1 MGESDRYQEY
11 KGLSRPRFSFTL
23 GQPGNALFALF
34 AINIVFFFL
43 ILISRV
49 FYLHTHQGGS
59 MDVLGFDALGWFAL
73 PASLVKLGESPWTIF
88 TFMFSNGGMET
99 FPLML
104 NMLSSMLWMW
114 AFGYVLQDLSGNR
127 LIFPIY
133 IYGSLL
139 GAVFFITAM
148 YAIPAL
154 RPFVNNAFLFG
165 ANTGTAALAIAVTT
179 LSPNYRI
186 FRNIGRGIPV
196 WVLTGL
202 YILIN
207 LLLAFTLT
215 NANSFAIL
223 GGAVAGFLFVVLLR
237 RGTDLSLWMISF
249 YTWCSNL
256 FNPNKKNIDNPV
268 KEKVFYK
275 TGNRKPFSKT
285 AHVTQQRV
293 DEILDKISQQG
304 YHFLTD
310 EEKDV
315 LKRASKEDL

>member
-11 KGLSRPRFSFTL
+11 RNVSKPGFSFTL
-23 GQPGNALFALF
+23 GQTGNALFALF

-49 FYLHTHQGGS
+49 FYLYTHQGDGQQA
-59 MDVLGFDALGWFAL
+59 LAFDAIHWFAL
-73 PASLVKLGESPWTIF
+73 PASLVKLSESPWTLL
-88 TFMFSNGGMET
+88 TFMFSHGGMET

-114 AFGYVLQDLSGNR
+114 AFGYILQDLSGNR

-139 GAVFFITAM
+139 GAVCFIIAM
-148 YAIPAL
+148 YAITPL
-154 RPFVNNAFLFG
+154 RPLVNNGILFG
-165 ANTGTAALAIAVTT
+165 SQTGTAALAIAATT

-202 YILIN
+202 YLFIN
-207 LLLAFTLT
+207 LIFAFTLT

-223 GGAVAGFLFVVLLR
+223 GGALAGFLFVLLLR
-237 RGTDLSLWMISF
+237 RGTDLSVWMINF
-249 YTWCSNL
+249 YNWISNL
-256 FNPNKKNIDNPV
+256 FNPYKKNNDSTV
-268 KEKVFYK
+268 REKVFYK
-275 TGNRKPFSKT
+275 TGNRKPYSKT
-285 AHVTQQRV
+285 AHITQQRV